1 MSERMRFVGPLD
13 RALFLKTLP
22 FFARL
27 SLTDLAVLAYH
38 LRERFFKKGSVVL
51 RRGEPVGAMYI
62 VVEGSLRTS
71 GGERAQ
77 EALLGP
83 EQSVGFLSF
92 LSRSQ
97 EGVEAIAE
105 VDTLTL
111 EFDADTM
118 LDVYEDHFPILHN
131 SIRTIATRTLQTRMR
146 TPNGAFFGE
155 RDAALTPP
163 ARALDLVERMT
174 FIRDGSV
181 FENANLDTVAQMARV
196 LREVRVDAGTPL
208 WSSGD
213 RADTTLLIVS
223 GVVRCAVDDGA
234 RVFRCGGSYP
244 LGNLESIARYPR
256 WYDAVAE
263 TPLVA
268 LRAETESFFD
278 ILEDHFEIAMSLVGS
293 MAAGLIQIL
302 REEESDAHST
312 MSIWRGDIA
321 AARASALANP
331 ARESLRVNGREM
343 ER

>member
-13 RALFLKTLP
+13 RALFLRTLP

-27 SLTDLAVLAYH
+27 SISDLAVLAHH

-51 RRGEPVGAMYI
+51 RLGEPVGAMYI

-71 GGERAQ
+71 GGERTG
-77 EALLGP
+77 EAVLGP

-97 EGVEAIAE
+97 EGVQAIAE

-111 EFDADTM
+111 EFDSDTL
-118 LDVYEDHFPILHN
+118 LDVYEDHFPILHHA
-131 SIRTIATRTLQTRMR
+131 IRTIATRTLQTRMQ
-146 TPNGAFFGE
+146 TPGGAFFGTRE
-155 RDAALTPP
+155 PALTPAP
-163 ARALDLVERMT
+163 RALDLIERIT

-181 FENANLDTVAQMARV
+181 FQNANLDTVARMART
-196 LREVRVDAGTPL
+196 LREVRVDAGTLL
-208 WSSGD
+208 WNSGD
-213 RADTTLLIVS
+213 RADFTLLIVS
-223 GVVRCAVDDGA
+223 GVVRCALDDGA
-234 RVFRCGGSYP
+234 RVFRCGASYP
-244 LGNLESIARYPR
+244 LGNLESIALYPR

-278 ILEDHFEIAMSLVGS
+278 ILEDHFEIAMSLAGA
-293 MAAGLIQIL
+293 MASGLIQIL
-302 REEESDAHST
+302 RQEETDPHST

-321 AARASALANP
+321 AARASSPGNP
-331 ARESLRVNGREM
+331 AREPSRAN
-343 ER
+343 